1 MPAWVQGLGYGAAA
15 LCLVA
20 LGVRGVVWPRAVM
33 ALAGI
38 GFCAYGVL
46 TGTWPVVIASAAI
59 ALMSL
64 WRLRSG
70 LAAPAASE
78 IAAVPMEPGHPFLT
92 DFLRA
97 NLADIRKSQPD
108 FDPDADAPFVRLI
121 TRHGF
126 PAGIVMGRPEG
137 QELTIVL
144 DYVTPRYRDSRQGRW
159 LYGDGKATFTDAG
172 FKRLLASTR
181 TYEHQTYLEGLGFR
195 PEGAWL
201 VKSL

>member
-1 MPAWVQGLGYGAAA
+1 MTVTTSTRIRRLLIANRGEIASRVIRTAR
-15 LCLVA
+15 A
-20 LGVRGVVWPRAVM
+20 LGIETVAVH
-33 ALAGI
+33 
-38 GFCAYGVL
+38 
-46 TGTWPVVIASAAI
+46 S
-59 ALMSL
+59 
-64 WRLRSG
+64 
-70 LAAPAASE
+70 
-78 IAAVPMEPGHPFLT
+78 
-92 DFLRA
+92 
-97 NLADIRKSQPD
+97 
-108 FDPDADAPFVRLI
+108 DPDADAPFVRLI

-181 TYEHQTYLEGLGFR
+181 THEHQTYLEGLGFR

>member
-1 MPAWVQGLGYGAAA
+1 
-15 LCLVA
+15 
-20 LGVRGVVWPRAVM
+20 
-33 ALAGI
+33 
-38 GFCAYGVL
+38 
-46 TGTWPVVIASAAI
+46 
-59 ALMSL
+59 
-64 WRLRSG
+64 
-70 LAAPAASE
+70 
-78 IAAVPMEPGHPFLT
+78 
-92 DFLRA
+92 
-97 NLADIRKSQPD
+97 
-108 FDPDADAPFVRLI
+108 
-121 TRHGF
+121 
-126 PAGIVMGRPEG
+126 MGRPEG